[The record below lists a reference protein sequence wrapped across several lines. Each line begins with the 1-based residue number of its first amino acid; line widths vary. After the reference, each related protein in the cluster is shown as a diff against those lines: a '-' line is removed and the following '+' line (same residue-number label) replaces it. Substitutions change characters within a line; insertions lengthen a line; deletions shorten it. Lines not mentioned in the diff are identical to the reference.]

1 MLIFLILFVLRF
13 SFYVVFSSRWWMIKN
28 IKSRNISWQQSV
40 LMINQSLLINTAWI
54 CVDINVVNKS
64 YYKQPVNKL
73 VNCIIMNYSLK
84 KNHQLFD
91 FFVRC
96 RLLFCQQTPEVLP
109 ECKELNLAAFV
120 QKKLVSFC
128 GKPGRESKLSLVW
141 RHECNLPL
149 ILRAKWPVLG
159 NVTWQPLLLVWF
171 GVYFLYLFVRSL
183 IVLKDKSRKFNL
195 VTIISE
201 KNTIH

>member
-1 MLIFLILFVLRF
+1 
-13 SFYVVFSSRWWMIKN
+13 
-28 IKSRNISWQQSV
+28 
-40 LMINQSLLINTAWI
+40 MINQSILINTAWI

-84 KNHQLFD
+84 KINCLI

-96 RLLFCQQTPEVLP
+96 RLRTRLLFCQQTPEVFT

-171 GVYFLYLFVRSL
+171 GVYFLYVFVRSL